1 MLGCGSLTHLFQ
13 LGLWDDEMHRIHQL
27 PGWICILSL
36 GCLFSVVA
44 SGQYVVA
51 QEDSGAASFLTLD
64 EALTMALAHNR
75 NVKIASLSVDASRQQ
90 FLIAKTKR
98 FPSISTYV
106 FGGESLTTI
115 GLTIKAGQFGSPKA
129 TGPIPAQD
137 TTISSSQ
144 TPTALVVAQLSQ
156 PLLAL
161 HKINLNIDA
170 TRLAADQ
177 AGEQFRSTRQSIAAS
192 VRQAYYGVLQAQEAV
207 KALQTDLKQY
217 QELDR
222 ITTEYVVEKTALESD
237 SLQVKAKLAQQQY
250 SLLQAQDKLQSAE
263 ESLNELMGRDINTQF
278 RIAPAGELLPAEEDL
293 HLAQAQALA
302 QQPAIREAGL
312 TVRQADIQRRLAKA
326 QYMPE
331 LNASVHYISP
341 FGIDF
346 LPSNIAAAGIEFKWD
361 PFDWGGRGHTVQ
373 QKTIALEQSKQQ
385 LEETK
390 AQVLVNVDN
399 QFRVLQEARAAVS
412 VAKIAQKAAQEKLSE
427 TTNQYAQKTTLFRD
441 VLQQQAANQDA
452 DAQYLQAVAA
462 FWTAKSNL
470 DKAIGEE

>member
-1 MLGCGSLTHLFQ
+1 ML
-13 LGLWDDEMHRIHQL
+13 RIHRL
-27 PGWICILSL
+27 PGWIGILSL
-36 GCLFSVVA
+36 GCAFSIVA
-44 SGQYVVA
+44 SGQNAIA
-51 QEDSGAASFLTLD
+51 QEDAGTLPLLTLD
-64 EALTMALAHNR
+64 EALTMALANNR
-75 NVKIASLSVDASRQQ
+75 NVKIASLGVGASRQQ
-90 FLIAKTKR
+90 ILLAKTKQ

-106 FGGESLTTI
+106 FGGESLTRI
-115 GLTIKAGQFGSPKA
+115 GLTIKAGQFGTFKA
-129 TGPIPAQD
+129 TGPIPAKN

-144 TPTALVVAQLSQ
+144 TPTAFVIAQVSQ

-161 HKINLNIDA
+161 HKIHLNIDA
-170 TRLAADQ
+170 ARLAADQ
-177 AGEQFRSTRQSIAAS
+177 AGEQFRSARQSIAAS
-192 VRQAYYGVLQAQEAV
+192 VRQAYYGMVQAQEEVEMVQA
-207 KALQTDLKQY
+207 DLKQY
-217 QELDR
+217 HELDR

-237 SLQVKAKLAQQQY
+237 SLQVKAKLAEEQY

-278 RIAPAGELLPAEEDL
+278 RIAPAVELLPAEEDL
-293 HLAQAQALA
+293 HLAQAQGLA
-302 QQPAIREAGL
+302 QQPVIREAGL
-312 TVRQADIQRRLAKA
+312 TVKQADIQRRLARA

-346 LPSNIAAAGIEFKWD
+346 LPSNIAAAGIEFKWE
-361 PFDWGGRGHTVQ
+361 PFDWGGRSHAVQ

-390 AQVLVNVDN
+390 AQVLLNVDN
-399 QFRVLQEARAAVS
+399 QFRALQEARAAVS
-412 VAKIAQKAAQEKLSE
+412 VAKIAQDAAREKLSE

-441 VLQQQAANQDA
+441 VLQQQAAKEGA

-462 FWTAKSNL
+462 FWTAKANL

>member
-1 MLGCGSLTHLFQ
+1 ML
-13 LGLWDDEMHRIHQL
+13 RIHRL
-27 PGWICILSL
+27 PSWICILSL
-36 GCLFSVVA
+36 GCSFSIVVT
-44 SGQYVVA
+44 A
-51 QEDSGAASFLTLD
+51 QRAAQDDRGAAPLLTLD

-75 NVKIASLSVDASRQQ
+75 NVKIASLGVDASRQQ
-90 FLIAKTKR
+90 FLVAKTKQ

-106 FGGESLTTI
+106 FGGETLTTI

-129 TGPIPAQD
+129 TGPIPALD
-137 TTISSSQ
+137 TTISTSQ
-144 TPTALVVAQLSQ
+144 TPTALVIAEVSQ

-161 HKINLNIDA
+161 HKIHLNIDA

-192 VRQAYYGVLQAQEAV
+192 VRQAYYGVVQEQEAV
-207 KALQTDLKQY
+207 EVVQADLKQY
-217 QELDR
+217 EELDR

-237 SLQVKAKLAQQQY
+237 SLQVKAKLAQEQY
-250 SLLQAQDKLQSAE
+250 SLMQAQDKLQSAE

-293 HLAQAQALA
+293 HLAQAQALS

-312 TVRQADIQRRLAKA
+312 TVKQADIQRRLAKA

-361 PFDWGGRGHTVQ
+361 PLDWGSRGHTVQ

-385 LEETK
+385 LEETR
-390 AQVLVNVDN
+390 AQVLVNVNN
-399 QFRVLQEARAAVS
+399 QFRALQEARAAVA
-412 VAKIAQKAAQEKLSE
+412 VAKIAQQAAREKLNE
-427 TTNQYAQKTTLFRD
+427 TTNQYAQKTNLFRD
-441 VLQQQAANQDA
+441 VLQQQAAKRGA

-462 FWTAKSNL
+462 FWTAKANL